1 MKRIISLVVTF
12 CLLCSVCIAEEVT
25 TTQDNYM
32 TMEQAVDYALKHN
45 STIVDLEKTVKDQK
59 ELYDDAKDK
68 YRKWKNKV
76 RSGGYSFED
85 ENEYLT
91 CWGYMMKISGLQYNS
106 FLSGREGAKQKIEDA
121 VKNMIY
127 SIFELEDNIELL
139 NKSILKQE
147 NDVQIAEVKFSLN
160 MITKNDLESVKSTL
174 ETSRLQLEGIKK
186 SLETLKISL
195 KQIMG
200 FNVTE
205 ELLIKRP
212 EYVERELTV
221 EDLEKT
227 IEDSLATNSSILS
240 SKIQYQQKE
249 NQYILATK
257 TSFMLRDDKK
267 KAKDDYSDAE
277 FRLNNDINSIKEN
290 LRILYNQVK
299 NKESEVKIAKE
310 DLDRAKAQ
318 YEQAKVMFEV
328 GLISKNSYFGS
339 ELAVISAENSYKS
352 KVKESIL
359 LNDRFNIAIK
369 VGDVVG
375 NM

>member
-25 TTQDNYM
+25 TTQGNYM

-59 ELYDDAKDK
+59 ELYDDAKDE

-91 CWGYMMKISGLQYNS
+91 CWGYMLKISELQYNS
-106 FLSGREGAKQKIEDA
+106 FLSGREGAKQKIEYS

-174 ETSRLQLEGIKK
+174 ETSRLQLESIKK

-195 KQIMG
+195 KKIMG

-227 IEDSLATNSSILS
+227 IEDSLETNNSVLS
-240 SKIQYQQKE
+240 AKLQYQQKE

-277 FRLNNDINSIKEN
+277 FRLNNDINYIKEN

-299 NKESEVKIAKE
+299 DKESEVKIAKE
-310 DLDRAKAQ
+310 ELNRARTQ
-318 YEQAKVMFEV
+318 YEQAKVMFKV
-328 GLISKNSYFGS
+328 GLISKNSYLGS
-339 ELAVISAENSYKS
+339 ELSVMNAENSYKS
-352 KVKESIL
+352 KVKETTL

>member
-32 TMEQAVDYALKHN
+32 TMEQAVEYALKHN

-59 ELYDDAKDK
+59 ELYDDAKDE

-91 CWGYMMKISGLQYNS
+91 CWGYMMKISELQYNS
-106 FLSGREGAKQKIEDA
+106 FLSGREGAKQKIEYS

-174 ETSRLQLEGIKK
+174 ETSRLQLESIKK

-227 IEDSLATNSSILS
+227 IEDSLETNNSVLS
-240 SKIQYQQKE
+240 AKLKYQQKE

-277 FRLNNDINSIKEN
+277 FRLNNDINYIKEN

-299 NKESEVKIAKE
+299 DKESEVKIAKE
-310 DLDRAKAQ
+310 ELNRARTQ
-318 YEQAKVMFEV
+318 YEQAKVMFKV
-328 GLISKNSYFGS
+328 GLISKNSYLGS
-339 ELAVISAENSYKS
+339 ELSVMNAENSYKS
-352 KVKESIL
+352 KVKETTL

>member
-12 CLLCSVCIAEEVT
+12 CLICSVCIAEEVT

-32 TMEQAVDYALKHN
+32 TMEQAVEYAIKHN

-59 ELYDDAKDK
+59 ELYDDAKDE

-91 CWGYMMKISGLQYNS
+91 CWGYMMKISELQYNS
-106 FLSGREGAKQKIEDA
+106 FLSGREGAKQKIEYS

-195 KQIMG
+195 KKIMG

-212 EYVERELTV
+212 EYVEKELTV

-227 IEDSLATNSSILS
+227 IEDSLETNNSVLS
-240 SKIQYQQKE
+240 AKLQYQQKE

-277 FRLNNDINSIKEN
+277 FRLNNDINYIKEN

-299 NKESEVKIAKE
+299 DKESEVKIAKE
-310 DLDRAKAQ
+310 ELNRARTQ
-318 YEQAKVMFEV
+318 YEQAKVMFKV
-328 GLISKNSYFGS
+328 GLISKNSYLGS
-339 ELAVISAENSYKS
+339 ELAVMNAENAYKS
-352 KVKESIL
+352 KVKESTL

-369 VGDVVG
+369 VGDVIG

>member
-32 TMEQAVDYALKHN
+32 TMEQAVEYALKHN

-59 ELYDDAKDK
+59 ELYDDAKDE

-91 CWGYMMKISGLQYNS
+91 CWGYMMKISELQYNS
-106 FLSGREGAKQKIEDA
+106 FLAGREGAKQKIEYS

-174 ETSRLQLEGIKK
+174 ETSRLQLESIKK

-212 EYVERELTV
+212 EYVEKELTV

-227 IEDSLATNSSILS
+227 IEDSLETNNSVLS
-240 SKIQYQQKE
+240 VKLQYQQKE

-277 FRLNNDINSIKEN
+277 FRLNNDINSVKEN

-299 NKESEVKIAKE
+299 DKESEVKIAKE
-310 DLDRAKAQ
+310 ELDRVKTQ
-318 YEQAKVMFEV
+318 YEQAKVMFDV
-328 GLISKNSYFGS
+328 GLISKNSYLGS
-339 ELAVISAENSYKS
+339 ELAVMNAENSYKS
-352 KVKESIL
+352 KVKESTL

-369 VGDVVG
+369 VGDVIG

>member
-59 ELYDDAKDK
+59 ELYDDAKDE

-91 CWGYMMKISGLQYNS
+91 CWGYMMKISELQYNS
-106 FLSGREGAKQKIEDA
+106 FLSGREGAKQKIEYS

-139 NKSILKQE
+139 NKSILKQK

-174 ETSRLQLEGIKK
+174 ETSRLQLESIKK

-227 IEDSLATNSSILS
+227 IEDSLETNNSVLS
-240 SKIQYQQKE
+240 AKLQYQQKE

-277 FRLNNDINSIKEN
+277 FRLNNDINYIKEN

-299 NKESEVKIAKE
+299 DKESEVKIAKE
-310 DLDRAKAQ
+310 ELNRARTQ
-318 YEQAKVMFEV
+318 YEQAKVMFKV
-328 GLISKNSYFGS
+328 GLISKNSYLGS
-339 ELAVISAENSYKS
+339 ELSVMNAENSYKS
-352 KVKESIL
+352 KVKETTL

>member
-32 TMEQAVDYALKHN
+32 TMEQAVEYALKHN

-59 ELYDDAKDK
+59 ELYDDAKDE

-91 CWGYMMKISGLQYNS
+91 CWGYMMKISELQYNS
-106 FLSGREGAKQKIEDA
+106 FLSGREGAKQKIEYS

-174 ETSRLQLEGIKK
+174 ETSRLQLESIKK

-212 EYVERELTV
+212 EYVEKELTV

-227 IEDSLATNSSILS
+227 IEDSLETNNSVLS
-240 SKIQYQQKE
+240 AKLQYQQKE

-257 TSFMLRDDKK
+257 TGFMLRDDKK
-267 KAKDDYSDAE
+267 KAKDNYSDAE
-277 FRLNNDINSIKEN
+277 FRLNNDINSVKEN

-299 NKESEVKIAKE
+299 DKESEVKIAKE
-310 DLDRAKAQ
+310 ELDRAKTQ

-328 GLISKNSYFGS
+328 GLISKNSYLGS
-339 ELAVISAENSYKS
+339 KLAVMNAENAYKS
-352 KVKESIL
+352 KVKESTL

-369 VGDVVG
+369 VGDVIG

>member
-32 TMEQAVDYALKHN
+32 TMEQAVEYALKHN

-59 ELYDDAKDK
+59 ELYDDAKDE

-91 CWGYMMKISGLQYNS
+91 CWGYMMKISELQYNS
-106 FLSGREGAKQKIEDA
+106 FLSGREGAKQKIEYS

-174 ETSRLQLEGIKK
+174 ETSRLQLESIKK

-212 EYVERELTV
+212 EYVEKELTV

-227 IEDSLATNSSILS
+227 IEDSLETNNSVLS
-240 SKIQYQQKE
+240 AKLKYQQKE

-277 FRLNNDINSIKEN
+277 FRLNNDINYIKEN

-299 NKESEVKIAKE
+299 DKESEVKIAKE
-310 DLDRAKAQ
+310 ELNRARTQ
-318 YEQAKVMFEV
+318 YEQAKVMFKV
-328 GLISKNSYFGS
+328 GLISKNSYLGS
-339 ELAVISAENSYKS
+339 ELSVMNAENSYKS
-352 KVKESIL
+352 KVKETTL

>member
-59 ELYDDAKDK
+59 ELYDDAKDE

-91 CWGYMMKISGLQYNS
+91 CWGYMMKISELQYNS
-106 FLSGREGAKQKIEDA
+106 FLSGREGAKQKIEYS

-174 ETSRLQLEGIKK
+174 ETSRLQLESIKK

-195 KQIMG
+195 KKIMG
-200 FNVTE
+200 FNITE

-227 IEDSLATNSSILS
+227 IEDSLETNNSVLS
-240 SKIQYQQKE
+240 AKLQYQQKE

-277 FRLNNDINSIKEN
+277 FRLNNDINYIKEN

-299 NKESEVKIAKE
+299 DKESEVKIAKE
-310 DLDRAKAQ
+310 ELNRARTQ
-318 YEQAKVMFEV
+318 YEQAKVMFKV
-328 GLISKNSYFGS
+328 GLISKNSYLGS
-339 ELAVISAENSYKS
+339 ELSVMNAENSYKS
-352 KVKESIL
+352 KVKETTL

>member
-1 MKRIISLVVTF
+1 
-12 CLLCSVCIAEEVT
+12 
-25 TTQDNYM
+25 
-32 TMEQAVDYALKHN
+32 
-45 STIVDLEKTVKDQK
+45 
-59 ELYDDAKDK
+59 
-68 YRKWKNKV
+68 
-76 RSGGYSFED
+76 
-85 ENEYLT
+85 
-91 CWGYMMKISGLQYNS
+91 MMKISELQYNS
-106 FLSGREGAKQKIEDA
+106 FLSGREGAKQKIEYS

-240 SKIQYQQKE
+240 SKIQYQQK
-249 NQYILATK
+249 
-257 TSFMLRDDKK
+257 
-267 KAKDDYSDAE
+267 KDT
-277 FRLNNDINSIKEN
+277 
-290 LRILYNQVK
+290 Q
-299 NKESEVKIAKE
+299 
-310 DLDRAKAQ
+310 
-318 YEQAKVMFEV
+318 
-328 GLISKNSYFGS
+328 
-339 ELAVISAENSYKS
+339 
-352 KVKESIL
+352 
-359 LNDRFNIAIK
+359 
-369 VGDVVG
+369 
-375 NM
+375 

>member
-1 MKRIISLVVTF
+1 MKRIISFVLAF
-12 CLLCSVCIAEEVT
+12 SLLCSFCIAQEVT
-25 TTQDNYM
+25 TTQNDYM
-32 TMEQAVDYALKHN
+32 TIDQAVEYAMKHN
-45 STIVDLEKTVKDQK
+45 SAIVDVEKSVKDQQ
-59 ELYDDAKDK
+59 ELYDDARDE

-91 CWGYMMKISGLQYNS
+91 CWGYMFKISELQYNS
-106 FLSGREGAKQKIEDA
+106 FQTTREATKQKVEYS

-127 SIFELEDNIELL
+127 SMFELEDSIELL
-139 NKSILKQE
+139 NKSIIKQE
-147 NDVQIAEVKFSLN
+147 NDLQIAEVKFDLN
-160 MITKNDLESVKSTL
+160 MITKNDLESTRSTL
-174 ETSRLQLEGIKK
+174 ETSRLQLESVKK
-186 SLETLKISL
+186 SLETLKVSL
-195 KQIMG
+195 KQLMG
-200 FNVTE
+200 FGVTD
-205 ELLIKRP
+205 ELLIERP
-212 EYVERELTV
+212 EYVEKELDV

-227 IEDSLATNSSILS
+227 IEASLATNSSVLS
-240 SKIQYQQKE
+240 SKLQYQQKE

-267 KAKDDYSDAE
+267 KAKDNYSDAE
-277 FRLNNDINSIKEN
+277 FRLNNDIDSVKEN

-299 NKESEVKIAKE
+299 DKESEVKIAKE
-310 DLDRAKAQ
+310 ELARAKTQ
-318 YEQAKVMFEV
+318 YDQAKVMYEV
-328 GLISKNSYFGS
+328 GLISKNSYLGY
-339 ELAVISAENSYKS
+339 ELAVMSSENSYKS

>member
-25 TTQDNYM
+25 TTQGNYM

-59 ELYDDAKDK
+59 ELYDDAKDE

-91 CWGYMMKISGLQYNS
+91 CWGYMMKISELQYNS
-106 FLSGREGAKQKIEDA
+106 FLSGREGAKQKIEYS

-160 MITKNDLESVKSTL
+160 MITKNDLGSVKSTL
-174 ETSRLQLEGIKK
+174 ETSRLQLESIKK

-227 IEDSLATNSSILS
+227 IEDSLETNNSVLS
-240 SKIQYQQKE
+240 AKLKYQQKE

-277 FRLNNDINSIKEN
+277 FRLNNDINYIKEN

-299 NKESEVKIAKE
+299 DKESEVKIAKE
-310 DLDRAKAQ
+310 ELNRARTQ
-318 YEQAKVMFEV
+318 YEQAKVMFKV
-328 GLISKNSYFGS
+328 GLISKNSYLGS
-339 ELAVISAENSYKS
+339 ELSVMNAENSYKS
-352 KVKESIL
+352 KVKETTL

>member
-32 TMEQAVDYALKHN
+32 TMEQAVEYALKHN
-45 STIVDLEKTVKDQK
+45 STIVDLEKTVKDQR
-59 ELYDDAKDK
+59 ELYDDAKDE

-91 CWGYMMKISGLQYNS
+91 CWGYMMKISELQYNS
-106 FLSGREGAKQKIEDA
+106 FLSGREGAKQKIEYS

-174 ETSRLQLEGIKK
+174 ETSRLQLESIKK

-212 EYVERELTV
+212 EYVEKELTV

-227 IEDSLATNSSILS
+227 IEDSLETNNSVLS
-240 SKIQYQQKE
+240 AKLQYQQKE

-257 TSFMLRDDKK
+257 TGFMLRDDKK
-267 KAKDDYSDAE
+267 KAKDNYSDAE
-277 FRLNNDINSIKEN
+277 FRLNNDINYIKEN

-299 NKESEVKIAKE
+299 DKESEVKIAKE
-310 DLDRAKAQ
+310 ELERTRTQ
-318 YEQAKVMFEV
+318 YEQAKVMFKV
-328 GLISKNSYFGS
+328 GLISRNSYLGS
-339 ELAVISAENSYKS
+339 ELAVMNAENAYKS
-352 KVKESIL
+352 KVKESTL

-369 VGDVVG
+369 VGDVIG

>member
-1 MKRIISLVVTF
+1 MKKIISLVVTF

-91 CWGYMMKISGLQYNS
+91 CWGYMMKISELQYNS
-106 FLSGREGAKQKIEDA
+106 FLSGREGAKQKIEYS

>member
-1 MKRIISLVVTF
+1 MKRILSLVVAF
-12 CLLCSVCIAEEVT
+12 SLLCSFCIAEEVAT
-25 TTQDNYM
+25 VKNDYITID
-32 TMEQAVDYALKHN
+32 EAVEYALKHN
-45 STIVDLEKTVKDQK
+45 STIVDLEKNVKDQK
-59 ELYDDAKDK
+59 ELYDDAKDE
-68 YRKWKNKV
+68 YRKWQNKV

-91 CWGYMMKISGLQYNS
+91 CWGYMMKISELQYNS
-106 FLSGREGAKQKIEDA
+106 FLSNREGAKQKVEYS

-147 NDVQIAEVKFSLN
+147 NDLQIAEVKFSLN
-160 MITKNDLESVKSTL
+160 MITKNDLDSTKSAL
-174 ETSRLQLEGIKK
+174 ETSRLQLESLKK
-186 SLETLKISL
+186 NLETLKVTL
-195 KQIMG
+195 KQLMG
-200 FNVTE
+200 FSVTD
-205 ELLIKRP
+205 ELLITRP
-212 EYVERELTV
+212 EYVEKELIV

>member
-32 TMEQAVDYALKHN
+32 TMEQAVEYALKHN

-59 ELYDDAKDK
+59 ELYDDAKDE

-91 CWGYMMKISGLQYNS
+91 CWGYMMKISELQYNS
-106 FLSGREGAKQKIEDA
+106 FLSGREGAKQKIEYS

-174 ETSRLQLEGIKK
+174 ETSRLQLESIKK

-212 EYVERELTV
+212 EYVEKELTV

-227 IEDSLATNSSILS
+227 IEDSLETNNSVLS
-240 SKIQYQQKE
+240 AKLQYQQKE

-257 TSFMLRDDKK
+257 TGFMLRDDKK
-267 KAKDDYSDAE
+267 KAKDNYSDAE
-277 FRLNNDINSIKEN
+277 FRLNNDINSVKEN

-299 NKESEVKIAKE
+299 DKESEVKIAKE
-310 DLDRAKAQ
+310 ELDRAKTQ

-328 GLISKNSYFGS
+328 GLISKNSYLGS
-339 ELAVISAENSYKS
+339 ELAVMNAENAYKS
-352 KVKESIL
+352 KVKESTL

-369 VGDVVG
+369 VGDVIG

>member
-59 ELYDDAKDK
+59 ELYDDAKDE

-91 CWGYMMKISGLQYNS
+91 CWGYMMKISELQYNS
-106 FLSGREGAKQKIEDA
+106 FLSGREGAKQKIEYS

-227 IEDSLATNSSILS
+227 IEDSLETNNSVLS
-240 SKIQYQQKE
+240 AKLQYQQKE